1 MGKWEK
7 GANGQRD
14 INTKGQKDKNTK
26 GHWEHGTKI
35 QRYKATMGQ

>member
-14 INTKGQKDKNTK
+14 ITTKGKKDKNNK

-35 QRYKATMGQ
+35 QRYKVTMGQ